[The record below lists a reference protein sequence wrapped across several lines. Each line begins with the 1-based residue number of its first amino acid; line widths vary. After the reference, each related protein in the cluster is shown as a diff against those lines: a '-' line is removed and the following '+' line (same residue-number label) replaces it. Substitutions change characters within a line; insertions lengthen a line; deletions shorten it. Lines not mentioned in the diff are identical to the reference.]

1 MAIKVEVLQATRPS
15 PFLDGF
21 SDSNLAALAAMLEEV
36 EFPKDGRLFE
46 QGAKGDS
53 LYLIVSGQVGVV
65 RSVDRDR
72 EDGPAETLNQMLAA
86 VGPGELVGEMALIEG
101 EPRSAT
107 VVALEKVV
115 AARLTTD
122 CYEEMQKRNT
132 ELALQLSLGLFRVI
146 SHRIRQVDRSLE
158 VANYRILTT

>member
-1 MAIKVEVLQATRPS
+1 MAITADTLRAMRPS

-21 SDSNLAALAAMLEEV
+21 SDPNLEALASSLEEA
-36 EFPKDGRLFE
+36 EFPRDGRLFE
-46 QGAKGDS
+46 QGSKGDS
-53 LYLIVSGQVGVV
+53 MYLIISGQVGVV
-65 RSVDRDR
+65 RSVDQDQ
-72 EDGPAETLNQMLAA
+72 EDGPAKSRDRMLAA

-115 AARLTTD
+115 AARLTTA

-132 ELALQLSLGLFRVI
+132 KLALQLSLGLFRVI